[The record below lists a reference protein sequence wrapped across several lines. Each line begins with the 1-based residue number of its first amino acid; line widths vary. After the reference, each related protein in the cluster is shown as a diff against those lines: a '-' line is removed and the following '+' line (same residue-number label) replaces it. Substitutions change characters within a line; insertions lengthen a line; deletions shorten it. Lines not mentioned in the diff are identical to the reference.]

1 MIVRCFNSLIM
12 LQDDTA
18 TYLDGLLQSLRQ
30 WNRAFDALS
39 RLQPPSSKPKPYDET
54 DPFTDPVASQTSEET
69 LSNPGKKEFS
79 RREAMNEL
87 GWRISEG
94 LILTLFAL
102 CDGYAMQGSAREAE
116 FFAQQAE
123 DLAQSLNAPAMMA
136 RALIRKAELQLHQ
149 EKLEEGQESL
159 AAALQLICD
168 DSGVDLADVHRLRG
182 QFSEDADVDYQVAA
196 GILEQLDKTFGLFD
210 GLAFGY
216 APSHIFRMLAHGK
229 CRPRKSTGAELM
241 VPGLLTKLLRD
252 RSACPIFSFFA
263 LSYSF
268 ASLAPS

>member
-1 MIVRCFNSLIM
+1 M
-12 LQDDTA
+12 
-18 TYLDGLLQSLRQ
+18 
-30 WNRAFDALS
+30 
-39 RLQPPSSKPKPYDET
+39 
-54 DPFTDPVASQTSEET
+54 
-69 LSNPGKKEFS
+69 
-79 RREAMNEL
+79 
-87 GWRISEG
+87 
-94 LILTLFAL
+94 TLFAL